1 MKPPVFDYLAPETLD
16 EALEALEQHG
26 WGAKVLAG
34 GQSLIPL
41 LNFRLAEPSV
51 LIDLNRI
58 ESLDYVRESDSGGL
72 LIGGMTRVRT
82 LERDARVAERAP
94 LLTEAV
100 PWIAHPQIRNR
111 GTVGG
116 SLAHADPAAEL
127 PVLAVALDATVRI
140 RGASGDRVMAA
151 GDFFVGLMTTDLA
164 PDELLVEVEIPP
176 MAAQTGWGFV
186 EIARRKG
193 DYAQAGVA
201 VVVTLDDNASVA
213 DARLVYLTA
222 GEVPTPAP
230 RAAAILRQE
239 GLTEESIRGAAA
251 VAAHE
256 EIEPT
261 DDIHASAEFKRH
273 LAEVVTR
280 RALQAARE
288 RALQPR

>member
-16 EALEALEQHG
+16 EALAALRQHG

-51 LIDLNRI
+51 LVDLNRI

-82 LERDARVAERAP
+82 LERDSRVAEIAP

-140 RGASGDRVMAA
+140 RGASGERAVTAA
-151 GDFFVGLMTTDLA
+151 DFFVGLMTTDLA
-164 PDELLVEVEIPP
+164 PDELLIEVEIPP
-176 MAAQTGWGFV
+176 MLARTGWGFV

-201 VVVTLDDNASVA
+201 AVVTLDGDGSVSN
-213 DARLVYLTA
+213 ARLVYLTA

-230 RAAAILRQE
+230 RATTILQQE
-239 GLTEESIRGAAA
+239 GLTEESIRAAAA

-280 RALQAARE
+280 RALAAARE
-288 RALQPR
+288 RALEPR